1 MGGLLIR
8 WLGQASLHLRQIE
21 QVIILAPHDVGKT
34 DQVGENG
41 TIAILPIQADH
52 RLAQGKSESFHRLP
66 QLSSVIAVPAPDTP
80 ENVPS
85 H

>member
-21 QVIILAPHDVGKT
+21 QVIILAPHDVGKSS
-34 DQVGENG
+34 QVGENG
-41 TIAILPIQADH
+41 SIAILPIQTDH
-52 RLAQGKSESFHRLP
+52 RLAEAKECE
-66 QLSSVIAVPAPDTP
+66 LSHT
-80 ENVPS
+80 